1 MAGKLDGGMLP
12 AIEDVHIDVDLP
24 LKDRHRSVLE
34 QMDGNPYDFMCC
46 KTRVHISFANECTL
60 EDAVGHYLAMRNNG
74 ALPEPSG
81 HPAV

>member
-1 MAGKLDGGMLP
+1 MSKQELVDIADVSIDLELSLDERR
-12 AIEDVHIDVDLP
+12 A
-24 LKDRHRSVLE
+24 SVIE

-74 ALPEPSG
+74 ALP
-81 HPAV
+81 